1 MKKNSLI
8 WSDTQL
14 TKLLTIARSAGSEI
28 LEIYTRER
36 EFDVTYKKDDS
47 PLTEADRRSN
57 FAIVEELK
65 EWTPG
70 IPILSEEIETIP
82 SFKMRSSWMNYW
94 LIDPLDGTKEFISR
108 NGEFTVNI
116 AHISNGV
123 PDLGVVHVPVTG
135 TTYLGKLGV
144 GAWKVDGNDAVTAI
158 KVSKCPERD
167 GVARV
172 IASRSHRDQLVDEV
186 IQAVGAKFDKVEV
199 VSMGSSLKI
208 CLLAE
213 GEADIYPRF
222 APTCVWDTGAAHAV
236 LLAAGGEIF
245 DTSFKSLRYNCKSKL
260 INPHFIAI
268 ADSAYGWE
276 EVLTPIMLLS
286 TG

>member
-28 LEIYTRER
+28 LEIYARER
-36 EFDVTYKKDDS
+36 EVDVTYKEDDS

-82 SFKMRSSWMNYW
+82 SFSKRSSWVNYW

-116 AHISNGV
+116 AHISNG
-123 PDLGVVHVPVTG
+123 
-135 TTYLGKLGV
+135 
-144 GAWKVDGNDAVTAI
+144 
-158 KVSKCPERD
+158 
-167 GVARV
+167 
-172 IASRSHRDQLVDEV
+172 
-186 IQAVGAKFDKVEV
+186 
-199 VSMGSSLKI
+199 GS
-208 CLLAE
+208 
-213 GEADIYPRF
+213 G
-222 APTCVWDTGAAHAV
+222 
-236 LLAAGGEIF
+236 
-245 DTSFKSLRYNCKSKL
+245 
-260 INPHFIAI
+260 
-268 ADSAYGWE
+268 
-276 EVLTPIMLLS
+276 
-286 TG
+286 

>member
-28 LEIYTRER
+28 LEIYARER
-36 EFDVTYKKDDS
+36 EVDVTYKEDDS

-82 SFKMRSSWMNYW
+82 SFSKRSSWVNYW

-116 AHISNGV
+116 ALIKNNRPIFGV
-123 PDLGVVHVPVTG
+123 IHVPVNNE
-135 TTYLGKLGV
+135 TYWGLEKKGSYFI
-144 GAWKVDGNDAVTAI
+144 DNNSNEI
-158 KVSKCPERD
+158 KINVCKC
-167 GVARV
+167 
-172 IASRSHRDQLVDEV
+172 I
-186 IQAVGAKFDKVEV
+186 
-199 VSMGSSLKI
+199 
-208 CLLAE
+208 
-213 GEADIYPRF
+213 
-222 APTCVWDTGAAHAV
+222 
-236 LLAAGGEIF
+236 
-245 DTSFKSLRYNCKSKL
+245 
-260 INPHFIAI
+260 
-268 ADSAYGWE
+268 
-276 EVLTPIMLLS
+276 
-286 TG
+286 

>member
-28 LEIYTRER
+28 LEIYARER
-36 EFDVTYKKDDS
+36 EVDVTYKEDDS

-57 FAIVEELK
+57 FVIVEELK

-82 SFKMRSSWMNYW
+82 SFNMRSSWVNYW

-116 AHISNGV
+116 AHIRNGV

-135 TTYLGKLGV
+135 ATYLGKLGV
-144 GAWKVDGNDAVTAI
+144 GAWKVDGNDSVAAI
-158 KVSKCPERD
+158 KVSKCPERAD
-167 GVARV
+167 VARV
-172 IASRSHRDQLVDEV
+172 IASRSHRDRLVDQA
-186 IQAVGAKFDKVEV
+186 IQAIGAKFGKVEV

-222 APTCVWDTGAAHAV
+222 APTCEWDTGAAHAI
-236 LLAAGGEIF
+236 LLAAGGDIF
-245 DTSFKSLRYNCKSKL
+245 DTSFQSLRYNGKSDL

-268 ADSAYGWE
+268 ADKAYGWQE
-276 EVLTPIMLLS
+276 LLAPS
-286 TG
+286 MV